1 MLHSFFLLLLLSER
15 LLYKPPHLVLR
26 FALQVVCLLLRL
38 LLTVYSLPSRLL
50 LDSLNSPCN
59 ATGVKTFKITHEP
72 PLH

>member
-15 LLYKPPHLVLR
+15 LLYEPSYLLLR
-26 FALQVVCLLLRL
+26 FALQVVGLL